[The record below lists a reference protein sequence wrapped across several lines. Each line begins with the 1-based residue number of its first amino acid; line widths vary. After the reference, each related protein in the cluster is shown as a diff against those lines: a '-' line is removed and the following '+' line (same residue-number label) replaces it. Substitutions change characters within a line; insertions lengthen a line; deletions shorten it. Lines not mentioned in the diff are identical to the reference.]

1 MFFRE
6 KQQLLICVLAAV
18 MVVGFVL
25 LRCLPLRRKM
35 ETLEHARA
43 DHKVAITKTCIQ
55 SGQLPS
61 LKDQLEQLQQ
71 EVGNY
76 EARVPT
82 QRDLGAFLQS
92 LTNLMNEQKLTEQLI
107 KHGAESQA
115 ETLSCIPVNM
125 QCKGSLIR
133 IYEFFDALQR
143 LDRLVRIKKVELTN
157 DKYFSGRV
165 SMKAETVIYYR
176 KDTERQARQG

>member
-25 LRCLPLRRKM
+25 LRYLPLHRKM

-43 DHKVAITKTCIQ
+43 DHQAAITKTCIQ
-55 SGQLPS
+55 SGHLPS
-61 LKDQLEQLQQ
+61 LKDQLAQLQQ

-82 QRDLGAFLQS
+82 QRDLGAFLKS
-92 LTNLMNEQKLTEQLI
+92 LTNLMDEQKLTEQLI
-107 KHGAESQA
+107 KPGAESQA
-115 ETLSCIPVNM
+115 ETLSCMPVNM

-133 IYEFFDALQR
+133 IYEFFDALQS

-157 DKYFSGRV
+157 DKDFSGVV

>member
-18 MVVGFVL
+18 MVGGFVL
-25 LRCLPLRRKM
+25 LRYLPLGRKM
-35 ETLEHARA
+35 QTLEDARA

-61 LKDQLEQLQQ
+61 LKDQLEQLQE

-76 EARVPT
+76 EAKIPA
-82 QRDLGAFLQS
+82 QRDLGVFLQS

-107 KHGAESQA
+107 KPGAESQA

-133 IYEFFDALQR
+133 IYEFFDALQK

-157 DKYFSGRV
+157 DKDFSGRV

>member
-1 MFFRE
+1 
-6 KQQLLICVLAAV
+6 VLAAV
-18 MVVGFVL
+18 MVGGFVL

-76 EARVPT
+76 EARIPA

-92 LTNLMNEQKLTEQLI
+92 LTNLMDEQKLTEQLI
-107 KHGAESQA
+107 KPGTESQA

-157 DKYFSGRV
+157 DKDFSGV
-165 SMKAETVIYYR
+165 VGMNAETVIYYR
-176 KDTERQARQG
+176 KDTERRTRQG